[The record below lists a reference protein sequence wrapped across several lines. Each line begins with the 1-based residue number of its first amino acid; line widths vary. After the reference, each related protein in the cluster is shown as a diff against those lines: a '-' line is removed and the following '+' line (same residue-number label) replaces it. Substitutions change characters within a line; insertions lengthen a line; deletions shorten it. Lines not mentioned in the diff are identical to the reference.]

1 MLFYADDYYLR
12 LCKQAMRESEVT
24 EQTIMHCIFVGPAGV
39 GKSSLMKRLLR
50 MKLDQRR
57 ISTPLAENSVR
68 VDIRNV
74 STHVAQVS
82 DFDWQLIEDPM
93 TQASELIEQLTVQSK
108 KVSSKGNHL
117 AAKSPQ
123 QQFFEYTEQVSKQES
138 VPVTTSPVAEEPSKK
153 YTSAREELN
162 KSNTLAIEEHKSNT
176 LAIEEPSKSKNPAEK
191 ANNSQM
197 FKSPAEESGHPTS
210 RSPKSEVSQASKT
223 IHFLQRVLKERGV
236 SRIHVDKPCTLY
248 LTDSGGQPE
257 FQELLPALVIGPCVF
272 FIVFPLHKDLN
283 AKYEVEYERP
293 HEKKHIQKYT
303 SSLTIKEDLM
313 RSLASIASVEY
324 KDIHGKAVKPRVM
337 FVATFKDKV
346 SKEDCQRKLKM
357 LQALIEATDAY
368 HQGMIVYASE
378 TQMVFTINNA
388 SDDEAEKDTMVIRG
402 AIHNLTKFFK
412 VSTPY
417 PWLIFS
423 ILVQHLVK
431 ESVIHKEECVKLA
444 QECGIHS
451 DVFEAAL
458 QFLHKQAGV
467 LQYYKKPSELSHIV
481 IRDPQHL
488 LSQVSQLVEETF
500 TFEGTQSTQC
510 PEDFKKGI
518 FKSADYKE
526 LTKDCSSSLLTPS
539 MLLDLLVQL
548 NVVVPLGDGE
558 KYFMPCAITH
568 IDEASSSCPRQS
580 ATNDDISS
588 TQHSLSTT
596 IPPLL
601 ITFKSGYCPK
611 GLFGA
616 LVACIANKEV
626 ANCTLSLNESEIYR
640 DQICFRMGQEGLV
653 LKIYPTYIHIELKA
667 AYPLSSVKLCTLCN
681 RVRELVQKNITEACK
696 TLNYS
701 KSANYKLSFACQ
713 YSQKEEFHLAELSK
727 GTDGKNLLWCKQ
739 CKQSKKLLHVKPS
752 CCIWLP
758 EVR

>member
-12 LCKQAMRESEVT
+12 LCKQAMRESGVT
-24 EQTIMHCIFVGPAGV
+24 DQTIMHCIFVGPAGV
-39 GKSSLMKRLLR
+39 GKSTLLKRLLR
-50 MKLDQRR
+50 IRLDQTRT
-57 ISTPLAENSVR
+57 STQLAENSVR

-82 DFDWQLIEDPM
+82 DVDWQLMEDPM
-93 TQASELIEQLTVQSK
+93 TQASELIEQLAVQST
-108 KVSSKGNHL
+108 KVSTKGNHL
-117 AAKSPQ
+117 AAEGPK
-123 QQFFEYTEQVSKQES
+123 QQFSDYTEQVSKQES
-138 VPVTTSPVAEEPSKK
+138 IPNSPMTTSPVVEEPSKNN
-153 YTSAREELN
+153 TSAREELS
-162 KSNTLAIEEHKSNT
+162 KSNTLTK
-176 LAIEEPSKSKNPAEK
+176 EEPSKSKNPAEK
-191 ANNSQM
+191 ANYSQM
-197 FKSPAEESGHPTS
+197 SKSPTEESGYPIS
-210 RSPKSEVSQASKT
+210 KSPKSEVSHMSKA
-223 IHFLQRVLKERGV
+223 IDFFRHVLKKRGV
-236 SRIHVDKPCTLY
+236 SRMHVVNPCTLY

-257 FQELLPALVIGPCVF
+257 FQELLPALVVGPCVF
-272 FIVFPLHKDLN
+272 IIVFPLHKDLN
-283 AKYEVEYERP
+283 DKYEVEYERP
-293 HEKKHIQKYT
+293 HEDKHMQKYT

-313 RSLASIASVEY
+313 RSLASIASIEY
-324 KDIHGKAVKPRVM
+324 KDIHGKEVKSRVM

-346 SKEDCQRKLKM
+346 SNEECQRKLKI

-368 HQGMIVYASE
+368 HQGMIAYASK
-378 TQMVFTINNA
+378 TQMVFTIDNA
-388 SDDEAEKDTMVIRG
+388 SDDEAKKDTMVIRG
-402 AIHNLTKFFK
+402 AIQNLTKFFK
-412 VSTPY
+412 ASLPY

-431 ESVIHKEECVKLA
+431 ESVIHKEECNELA

-451 DVFEAAL
+451 DMFEAAL
-458 QFLHKQAGV
+458 QFLHKQTGV
-467 LQYYKKPSELSHIV
+467 LQYYQKPSELNHIV

-488 LSQVSQLVEETF
+488 LSRVSQLVEETF
-500 TFEGTQSTQC
+500 TFEGTQGTQC

-526 LTKDCSSSLLTPS
+526 LTKDYSSSLLTPS

-558 KYFMPCAITH
+558 KYFMPCAISH

-588 TQHSLSTT
+588 TQCALSST

-640 DQICFRMGQEGLV
+640 DQICFRMSQEDLV

-667 AYPLSSVKLCTLCN
+667 ANPLFSVKFCTLCN
-681 RVRELVQKNITEACK
+681 HVRELIEKNITEACK

-713 YSQKEEFHLAELSK
+713 CSQKKEFHLAELRK
-727 GTDGKNLLWCKQ
+727 GIDGKNLLR
-739 CKQSKKLLHVKPS
+739 CKQSKELLHVKPS